1 MAASENIRI
10 MPRVILSAR
19 NARNQKQSADR
30 AQAIASALAAVLLA
44 CGGPILFAGC
54 MTLPTLVATLIA
66 ATVVGALAGALS
78 VIGPIKRIVPL
89 GVVAV
94 SALALILLLAVPDA
108 RGGMFSMYNALASRF
123 DDAFY
128 SYAGLVQGYGT
139 VAASPLFGAC
149 LGTLTATAAWGF
161 TRLRTTGV
169 TLLMLVTVCGFG
181 LRLSSGIGT
190 IGCAVGIAGW
200 LTQCRYIK
208 LRGSMCSTKS
218 LLADLGINAVMCVGV
233 FVIIGAIFVPSAAV
247 DNAHNA
253 MWNAINH
260 ARYGE
265 ETLPEGD
272 MGKAAHLNDQSDA
285 TLRITPEGT
294 FSDDM
299 LLRGF
304 VGANFSE
311 SERWSALD
319 HTAYE
324 GSWSG
329 IMSWLSAE
337 DLTPAMQRAAYDDAN
352 ANRGGVERTEVSTVS
367 VDAGNA
373 YRGYTFAPYTMR
385 SLTGSN
391 ANLNLDGTLQS
402 GLVGSRSYRFEM
414 DNVATANVLDDA
426 SWLESADSPYAS
438 TESVYAAFA
447 KERYLDVPDDE
458 AGDIKRLVFN
468 DATWD
473 SAAASSEFAVI
484 SRVRTMM
491 DTLASYTESPKT
503 MPAEAGSSF
512 ASWFFEQAREGNS
525 SYFAT
530 AATLAF
536 RTQGI
541 PARYVEGYRVGA
553 GDLTGA
559 ALTNSTLTL
568 DHGNA
573 HAWCEIYLDG
583 LGWTPVEVA
592 PGFYTQAFE
601 PDAVIDVGETW
612 SSGASDQVLQTGS
625 IAGQTNDNQD
635 NGNESDAA
643 ASVLDVLR
651 GVLVTLAIIAA
662 LVAAAFIQRAVRIN
676 KRKQRIAADDQAIS
690 VPALYN
696 YLAAVMISASVG
708 FNATK
713 PLDNLDGL
721 CRAFPGVDVM
731 EFRRVIEIHQA
742 YAFGGHVLK
751 PNEMRT
757 LRRLTERL
765 HEMLPACANARERLK
780 RYFIEAL

>member
-1 MAASENIRI
+1 
-10 MPRVILSAR
+10 
-19 NARNQKQSADR
+19 
-30 AQAIASALAAVLLA
+30 
-44 CGGPILFAGC
+44 
-54 MTLPTLVATLIA
+54 
-66 ATVVGALAGALS
+66 
-78 VIGPIKRIVPL
+78 
-89 GVVAV
+89 
-94 SALALILLLAVPDA
+94 
-108 RGGMFSMYNALASRF
+108 
-123 DDAFY
+123 
-128 SYAGLVQGYGT
+128 
-139 VAASPLFGAC
+139 
-149 LGTLTATAAWGF
+149 
-161 TRLRTTGV
+161 
-169 TLLMLVTVCGFG
+169 
-181 LRLSSGIGT
+181 
-190 IGCAVGIAGW
+190 
-200 LTQCRYIK
+200 
-208 LRGSMCSTKS
+208 
-218 LLADLGINAVMCVGV
+218 
-233 FVIIGAIFVPSAAV
+233 
-247 DNAHNA
+247 
-253 MWNAINH
+253 
-260 ARYGE
+260 
-265 ETLPEGD
+265 
-272 MGKAAHLNDQSDA
+272 
-285 TLRITPEGT
+285 
-294 FSDDM
+294 
-299 LLRGF
+299 
-304 VGANFSE
+304 
-311 SERWSALD
+311 
-319 HTAYE
+319 
-324 GSWSG
+324 
-329 IMSWLSAE
+329 
-337 DLTPAMQRAAYDDAN
+337 
-352 ANRGGVERTEVSTVS
+352 
-367 VDAGNA
+367 
-373 YRGYTFAPYTMR
+373 
-385 SLTGSN
+385 
-391 ANLNLDGTLQS
+391 
-402 GLVGSRSYRFEM
+402 M
-414 DNVATANVLDDA
+414 DNVATANMLDDA

-447 KERYLDVPDDE
+447 KEHYLDVPDDE

-503 MPAEAGSSF
+503 MPADTGSSF

-583 LGWTPVEVA
+583 LGWTPVEVT

-625 IAGQTNDNQD
+625 IAGQTNDNQG

-651 GVLVTLAIIAA
+651 EVLVTLAIIAA

-696 YLAAVMISASVG
+696 YLAAVMTSASVG

-731 EFRRVIEIHQA
+731 EFKRVIEIHQA